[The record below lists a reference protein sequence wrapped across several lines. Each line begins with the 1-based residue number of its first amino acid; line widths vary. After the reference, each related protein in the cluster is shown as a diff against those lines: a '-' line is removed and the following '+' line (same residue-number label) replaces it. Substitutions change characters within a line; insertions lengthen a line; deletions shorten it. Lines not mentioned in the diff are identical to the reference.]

1 MKKVLG
7 FLGCLIILFGLTG
20 CGKQAVI
27 KDKDFSDI
35 LMSEG
40 FSVNIVT
47 SQMEDDN
54 VKSVI
59 AANNGKYQIEY
70 YEFKSDEAAK
80 KAYENNRK
88 FFEEN
93 GKTKG
98 KERKKKDEYNK
109 YTQELSDTYNTLIR
123 NKNTLLYASV
133 NSEYKKD
140 FNNVLGK
147 LGY

>member
-1 MKKVLG
+1 MKKVLSV
-7 FLGCLIILFGLTG
+7 LGCLIILFGLTA
-20 CGKQAVI
+20 CGKQEAI

-40 FSVNIVT
+40 FSITDVT
-47 SQMEDDN
+47 SQMEDKN

-70 YEFKSDEAAK
+70 YVFNDDKHATEV
-80 KAYENNRK
+80 YENNRK
-88 FFEEN
+88 IFET
-93 GKTKG
+93 GTKTKG
-98 KERKKKDEYNK
+98 KERKQKEDYNK

-123 NKNTLLYASV
+123 VKNTLLYASINV
-133 NSEYKKD
+133 EYKKD